1 MRRIHFAIVIGIS
14 SISAVTWA
22 TAPDSPVADAAM
34 VGDVETV
41 RSLIATGVNVN
52 TAQGDGLTAL
62 HWAARNG
69 DVETVA
75 VLVAAGA
82 DPAVVTRIGSHTPLH
97 VASKAGRGGVIK
109 ALLAAGS
116 DPNAMT
122 TTGVTPL
129 HLCAA

>member
-1 MRRIHFAIVIGIS
+1 MRRILLAIVIGIS
-14 SISAVTWA
+14 SISVVTWA

-41 RSLIATGVNVN
+41 RSLIAMGVNVD

-82 DPAVVTRIGSHTPLH
+82 DLAVVTRVGSHTPLH

-116 DPNAMT
+116 APNVMP

-129 HLCAA
+129 H